1 MPRPLCFMIMPYST
15 KSTGAPAGS
24 GAPDKIDFDRLWE
37 AALRPAIDKAGYEPV
52 RANED
57 IGALIISEMIERL
70 AISDLV
76 LADVSIPNGNVYYE
90 VGIRHAAQ
98 RQGCI
103 MTAATWSKPLF
114 DIDQMR
120 QIRYPLP
127 TEFISMET
135 AAEIIKIIETAIP
148 IMSAGESPFYQVF
161 PKYPEYDPTR
171 ATAFRKTLE
180 DLSRFQAEII
190 AARSATGDECR
201 SRALELRKRYY
212 MGGPIQKPVAI
223 ELLYTLRDCTDWKT
237 TLQFIDSLPDDL
249 RNSPLVKEQ
258 RALALSKSGDHEA
271 AIGALRELIS
281 TSGDTSERRGLLG
294 GRYKKKWGA
303 TKDPANLDRAIA
315 EYEAGMKVDLNDYY
329 PSSNLARLYHTRRRK
344 GDEDKARISAAV
356 TLTACERARIRRSSD
371 EWLNPTLLGAA
382 FDTGNVEKAQELA
395 NQVITEGPSSWKL
408 ETTLDD
414 CRTAAQ
420 LHEEPRRSE
429 LLDIVAQLAALL
441 PAKPAAPNS

>member
-1 MPRPLCFMIMPYST
+1 MPRPICFMIMPYGT
-15 KSTGAPAGS
+15 KPASAAPGS
-24 GAPDKIDFDRLWE
+24 AAPDKVNFDRLWE

-57 IGALIISEMIERL
+57 IGALIITEMIERL

-98 RQGCI
+98 KQGCI

-127 TEFISMET
+127 VESISDET
-135 AAEIIKIIETAIP
+135 ATEVIQIVEVAIP
-148 IMSAGESPFYQVF
+148 VMSVGDSPFYQVF
-161 PKYPEYDPTR
+161 PQYPQYDAQR
-171 ATAFRKTLE
+171 ATAFKKSLE
-180 DLSRFQAEII
+180 ELSRFQAEII

-201 SRALELRKRYY
+201 TRALELRKRYY
-212 MGGPIQKPVAI
+212 TGGPIQKAVAV
-223 ELLYTLRDCTDWKT
+223 ELLYTLRDCTDWTT
-237 TLQFIDSLPDDL
+237 TLAFIDTLPEDL
-249 RNSPLVKEQ
+249 RLSPLVKEQ
-258 RALALSKSGDHEA
+258 RALAQSKSGDHET
-271 AIGALRELIS
+271 AIGGLRELIA

-294 GRYKKKWGA
+294 GRYKKRWN
-303 TKDPANLDRAIA
+303 TTHTPLDLDRAIA
-315 EYEAGMKVDLNDYY
+315 EYETGMKLDLNDYY
-329 PSSNLARLYHTRRRK
+329 PASNLARLYRTRKRK

-356 TLTACERARIRRSSD
+356 TVTACERARLRKSTD

-382 FDTGNVEKAQELA
+382 FDAGDVEKSQELA
-395 NQVITEGPSSWKL
+395 AQVASDGPAAWKL
-408 ETTLDD
+408 ETTLAD

-420 LHEEPRRSE
+420 LYEEPRRSE
-429 LLDIVAQLAALL
+429 LLDIVGQLRALL
-441 PAKPAAPNS
+441 PAPSVTPHG